1 MSQTDGVNLAIQ
13 FLIAVSVQRNC
24 SYLYPIRVA
33 ALPLQALSIPHVM
46 NIQKLKFVQKPR
58 PWLRSVLVLTSGAD
72 CSAFSSLP
80 AGSCSTEL
88 EALSPLP
95 LPGYLVLA
103 LECSNNVHIF
113 RHTSVKPEDANTGND
128 QSLSDHYS
136 RCSPGLVLEGTGYI
150 SVSTLSPGRVP
161 AHLGRGHTH

>member
-1 MSQTDGVNLAIQ
+1 
-13 FLIAVSVQRNC
+13 
-24 SYLYPIRVA
+24 
-33 ALPLQALSIPHVM
+33 M

-161 AHLGRGHTH
+161 AHLGRGHTEAVQSSPGRSVSWGWKGPNSPSGKGSRRERRRKTLEGTGLLHLYM